1 MHRGVHVQQIPQLDC
16 KEIENGE
23 GEISF
28 ELGTCNIPIYCKQ
41 KGKKVQS
48 ANSLGFKYLFQ
59 F

>member
-1 MHRGVHVQQIPQLDC
+1 MQQIPQLDC